1 VIVGLL
7 MLGSG
12 AAAGLFGSL
21 LGLGGGI
28 LIVPIL
34 TLGFDL
40 PLREAVGVSLVSVIV
55 TSGAAAG
62 VYLER
67 GVANLRLGMVL
78 ELFTAVGALIGGL
91 IAFLLDE
98 RFLAGLFA
106 ALLLYVAVTMGRSR
120 PRTPAAPNAAVPPVT
135 VPADATPVGNSRA
148 GPMVPGPTAA
158 VASAAVPPPPQT
170 VGDLV
175 DRLSGSGYRV
185 RNLVPGAVGGVG
197 AGITSALLGIGGG
210 AVLVPLMHLLM
221 GIPLR
226 VATATSNLMIGVTA
240 TASAI
245 IYVLRGGIDPYVAGP
260 TAIGVFL
267 GATLGSRISH
277 RIGTRALRWLFVVVL
292 VYTAIQMIRRAL
304 GFA

>member
-1 VIVGLL
+1 MIVGLL

-78 ELFTAVGALIGGL
+78 ELFTAIGALIGGL

-98 RFLAGLFA
+98 RVLAGLFA

-120 PRTPAAPNAAVPPVT
+120 PRTPAAPNVAAPPVT
-135 VPADATPVGNSRA
+135 VPADATPLEHPSA
-148 GPMVPGPTAA
+148 E
-158 VASAAVPPPPQT
+158 ASTDVPPPLET

-175 DRLSGSGYRV
+175 DRLSGSDYRV
-185 RNLVPGAVGGVG
+185 RNLGRGAVGGVG

-292 VYTAIQMIRRAL
+292 VYTAVQMIRRAL